1 VIRSN
6 FEDSELT
13 APVSGRVV
21 KCFLSQNNQS
31 IQKGDTLLVITT
43 ELLNT
48 QQQLVNTQQ
57 QDYNAQLQHLIAECL
72 VSPKDIG
79 FIHPS
84 QNVRFQIDTYNYN
97 QWGLLN
103 GSVKEIDK
111 NLVVNEQTGEGLFK
125 IRCGINKGYLQL
137 KNGYRGNIGKGMS
150 FTARFYL
157 TNRTLWQLLFDRA
170 DDWFNPNL
178 T

>member
-1 VIRSN
+1 MIRSN

-57 QDYNAQLQHLIAECL
+57 QDYNAQLQDLTAL

-84 QNVRFQIDTYNYN
+84 QNVRFQIDTYLTVLMI
-97 QWGLLN
+97 GLTLILHRFFLLLALYHRRI
-103 GSVKEIDK
+103 S
-111 NLVVNEQTGEGLFK
+111 
-125 IRCGINKGYLQL
+125 YQL
-137 KNGYRGNIGKGMS
+137 MC
-150 FTARFYL
+150 FT
-157 TNRTLWQLLFDRA
+157 
-170 DDWFNPNL
+170 
-178 T
+178 